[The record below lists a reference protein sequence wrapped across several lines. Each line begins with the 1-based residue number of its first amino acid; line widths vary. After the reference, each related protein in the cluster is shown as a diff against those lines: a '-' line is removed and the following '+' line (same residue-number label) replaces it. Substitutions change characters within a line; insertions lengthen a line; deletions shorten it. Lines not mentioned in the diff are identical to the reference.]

1 MKKKI
6 LISILVIVVI
16 VAAVFGYY
24 IYRMWPMLSTTMGD
38 VELTEDH
45 QSHRITEETTSKG
58 SETEM
63 TDRAD
68 ESKQVS
74 GGTDYTLTTKVVDVI
89 NDPVFGDYGRLIFPA
104 DRTIDENLELQDV
117 GDILIWYNN
126 VNPDRTV
133 EIANYLKDQASSGE
147 QIFYDIYTDEEKA
160 EDPSKEDTGLF
171 FFRGEPPT
179 YACVGMNDGIASYR
193 TMENYI
199 SRIQADG
206 TDAQIEVFDGMRH
219 GFGLGEGTVAE
230 GWLDRAVS
238 FWERNEK

>member
-89 NDPVFGDYGRLIFPA
+89 NDPVFGDYGRLIFR
-104 DRTIDENLELQDV
+104 RTKDSGISYNTAGGFAHLASIV
-117 GDILIWYNN
+117 GCYSVAGGIL
-126 VNPDRTV
+126 
-133 EIANYLKDQASSGE
+133 AGGCSG
-147 QIFYDIYTDEEKA
+147 
-160 EDPSKEDTGLF
+160 
-171 FFRGEPPT
+171 
-179 YACVGMNDGIASYR
+179 VGGGSV
-193 TMENYI
+193 
-199 SRIQADG
+199 
-206 TDAQIEVFDGMRH
+206 IESAGRLPVH
-219 GFGLGEGTVAE
+219 ICQGEGAAAV
-230 GWLDRAVS
+230 LD
-238 FWERNEK
+238 